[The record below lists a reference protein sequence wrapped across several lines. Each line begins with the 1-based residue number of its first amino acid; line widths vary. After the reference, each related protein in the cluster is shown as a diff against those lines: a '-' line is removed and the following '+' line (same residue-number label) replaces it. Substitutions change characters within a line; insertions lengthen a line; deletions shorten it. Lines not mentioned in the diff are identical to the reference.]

1 MRIAI
6 CDDDKNLLDELEQK
20 LCKYDITNIIE
31 SYFEIERFFSDLEAG
46 ERYDL
51 VFLDLYWGDGETGLG
66 YGERL
71 YNIAPHLPVIL
82 VTGFNDRFA
91 QHILLRKVNLVGYL
105 TKPIDEILLD
115 KYLKRVML
123 SSGAGKNITFR
134 HQSRI
139 VSIDVKDIMY
149 IESSNHN
156 CIVYTDKAT
165 YTVYEKL
172 SSLYARLPNTFV
184 QCHKSYVVNM
194 SYIQRFDSEK
204 ILLKTGELI
213 NVSRTFRSKTKE
225 AVFNYMESQI

>member
-1 MRIAI
+1 MRIAV

-20 LCKYDITNIIE
+20 LCKYDITNKIE
-31 SYFEIERFFSDLEAG
+31 SYSEIERFFSDLEAG

-51 VFLDLYWGDGETGLG
+51 VFMDLYWGDGETGLNH
-66 YGERL
+66 GERL
-71 YNIAPHLPVIL
+71 YNIAPHLPVIF
-82 VTGFNDRFA
+82 VTGFSDRFV
-91 QHILLRKVNLVGYL
+91 QHIFLKKVNLVGYL

-115 KYLKRVML
+115 KYLKKVTL
-123 SSGAGKNITFR
+123 SSGAGKNLTFR

-149 IESSNHN
+149 LESRNHN

-172 SSLYARLPNTFV
+172 SSLYERLPNTFV

-194 SYIQRFDSEK
+194 YWIQLLDSER
-204 ILLKTGELI
+204 ILLKGGQLI
-213 NVSRTFRSKTKE
+213 NVSRTYRAKTRE